1 MVKRSSM
8 KLPITIVCVLLAI
21 SLAANAGSDRP
32 EKGAA
37 LRVLLSEVQPG
48 SLGSDQYCML
58 VFDDHHFHAEKAHR
72 KRGKDEERKVYQG
85 QLSDTDWNALTAIL
99 DAKQFRELQVPPS
112 RKVLVVEDSHPY
124 TISVSREGGFQNME
138 FLTKESLKPY
148 ESELKPLLQW
158 WKSSRN
164 LHIGESNA
172 EVDRRCSLS
181 DAGGIF
187 NN

>member
-1 MVKRSSM
+1 M
-8 KLPITIVCVLLAI
+8 KLPITIFCVLLVI
-21 SLAANAGSDRP
+21 SPAANAGSDKP

-37 LRVLLSEVQPG
+37 LRLLLSEVQPG

-58 VFDDHHFHAEKAHR
+58 VFEDHHFHAEKAHR

-85 QLSDTDWNALTAIL
+85 QLSDADWNALTTII
-99 DAKQFRELQVPPS
+99 DARQFRELHVPPS
-112 RKVLVVEDSHPY
+112 MKSIVVQDSHPY
-124 TISVSREGGFQNME
+124 TISVSRQDGFQNME

-164 LHIGESNA
+164 SRMAESNTDA
-172 EVDRRCSLS
+172 DSRCSLS